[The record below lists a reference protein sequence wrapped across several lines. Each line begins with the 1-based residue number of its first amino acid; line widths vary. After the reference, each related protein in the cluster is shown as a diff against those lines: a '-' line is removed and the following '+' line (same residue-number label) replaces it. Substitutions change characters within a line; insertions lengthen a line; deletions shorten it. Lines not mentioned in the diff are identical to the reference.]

1 MNSLKGSRR
10 TRLAVAAVLALLAL
24 SGCSSPNIGTGES
37 SGAVAPANENLT
49 VQSSSTPTEHPDIP
63 AASPTPSGQEWADEK
78 VNAWVDNSGIKSV
91 KGFLY
96 PYNLINSWD
105 SPKAGHLR
113 LFIDDS
119 YEFNRDGMSQHFET
133 ATDEL
138 RIMGLVMFESIGDDS
153 PELETVDI
161 ATEDGSRSGSYSRSR
176 TGADPSD
183 LDAWADEKYVQW
195 LDAMNDTYES
205 FCGFTIK
212 KLEQYR
218 ECLPTDPH
226 AYVESVEA
234 PAEGELVVTLS
245 PGEWQDNTYDTDTMR
260 GVDFVASNMMLK
272 INSKAF
278 ATEAVESLTVVV
290 DGTDESGTEK
300 WSE

>member
-1 MNSLKGSRR
+1 MR
-10 TRLAVAAVLALLAL
+10 TRLVVHAVLAALVL
-24 SGCSSPNIGTGES
+24 SGCSLASPAESGQGES
-37 SGAVAPANENLT
+37 SKTAAAGGESTTALSASPPTADA
-49 VQSSSTPTEHPDIP
+49 STP
-63 AASPTPSGQEWADEK
+63 AAGPTLTGQEWADAK

-119 YEFNRDGMSQHFET
+119 YEFNRDGTAQGYET

-161 ATEDGSRSGSYSRSR
+161 ATEDGTRSGSYSRSR

-205 FCGFTIK
+205 FCGTTIK

-218 ECLPTDPH
+218 ECIPTDPH

-234 PAEGELVVTLS
+234 PAEGELVVTLG
-245 PGEWQDNTYDTDTMR
+245 PGEWQDNTYDTDSMR
-260 GVDFVASNMMLK
+260 GVDFVASNMILK

-278 ATEAVESLTVVV
+278 TTEAVEILTVVV
-290 DGTDESGTEK
+290 DGSNESGTEK
-300 WSE
+300 RQDWDH

>member
-1 MNSLKGSRR
+1 MR
-10 TRLAVAAVLALLAL
+10 TRRVVHAVLAALVL
-24 SGCSSPNIGTGES
+24 SGCALASPAESSQGES
-37 SGAVAPANENLT
+37 SKVAVAGGESTTAQGSN
-49 VQSSSTPTEHPDIP
+49 TPTADASTP
-63 AASPTPSGQEWADEK
+63 AASPMPDGQEWADEK
-78 VNAWVDNSGIKSV
+78 VNAWVANSGIKSV

-96 PYNLINSWD
+96 PFNLINSWD

-119 YEFNRDGMSQHFET
+119 YEFNRDGTAQRYET

-138 RIMGLVMFESIGDDS
+138 RIMGLVMFESIGGDS

-205 FCGFTIK
+205 FCGTTIK

-218 ECLPTDPH
+218 DCIPTDPH

-234 PAEGELVVTLS
+234 PAEGELVVTLG

-260 GVDFVASNMMLK
+260 GVDFVASNMILK
-272 INSKAF
+272 INNKAF
-278 ATEAVESLTVVV
+278 TTEAVENLTVVV
-290 DGTDESGTEK
+290 DGSNESGTEK
-300 WSE
+300 RQDRDH